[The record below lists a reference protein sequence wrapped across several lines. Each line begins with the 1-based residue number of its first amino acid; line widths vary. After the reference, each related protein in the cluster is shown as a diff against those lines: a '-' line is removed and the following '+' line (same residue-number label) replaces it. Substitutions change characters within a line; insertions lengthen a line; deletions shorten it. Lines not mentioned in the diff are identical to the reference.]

1 MLNNASEILVKY
13 INLAAAAA
21 KKPNWK
27 VKYSLCWPFP
37 IFLNK
42 KSFADSKKKVKYIN
56 NEVLFRNL
64 CIQCI

>member
-42 KSFADSKKKVKYIN
+42 KSFADSKKKS
-56 NEVLFRNL
+56 
-64 CIQCI
+64 